1 MCSSPIAYHRLLPDL
16 LGACH
21 AFLCTATI
29 ASPTPTPRNLQ
40 KPVITNDRPANLR
53 CLKSNFD
60 ELTARLA
67 GRAARKNTWQSW
79 AHDTS
84 RICYAIVANIY
95 WLGLVT
101 VAVVAKGTPRL
112 QGPDTGKRASVLIL
126 RNLQVWPGVLRDLST
141 RAAGP
146 LTHMTRSARNLAN
159 LQPKSASNNQHAFSS
174 ETGVPLGSKYPSS

>member
-1 MCSSPIAYHRLLPDL
+1 MCPSPIAYRRLLPDL

-21 AFLCTATI
+21 AFLCTASHR
-29 ASPTPTPRNLQ
+29 SPTPTARNLQ

-53 CLKSNFD
+53 CLKPNFD

-84 RICYAIVANIY
+84 RICHAIVANIY

-101 VAVVAKGTPRL
+101 VAVVKGTPRL
-112 QGPDTGKRASVLIL
+112 QGPDTGKRASGAHPPQLASL
-126 RNLQVWPGVLRDLST
+126 AWSFAGSELSRC
-141 RAAGP
+141 RAIDTYDEVG
-146 LTHMTRSARNLAN
+146 T
-159 LQPKSASNNQHAFSS
+159 
-174 ETGVPLGSKYPSS
+174 